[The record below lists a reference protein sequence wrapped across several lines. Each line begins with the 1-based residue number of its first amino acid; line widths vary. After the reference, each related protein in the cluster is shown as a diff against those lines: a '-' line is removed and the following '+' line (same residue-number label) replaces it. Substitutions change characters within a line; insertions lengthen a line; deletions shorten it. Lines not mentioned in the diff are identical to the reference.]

1 MKTGVITKGIGGFY
15 YVDTGED
22 VYECRARG
30 KFRLKNITPLVG
42 DVADIEAD
50 ETSKQGYVLNIH
62 PRTNEMVRPA
72 IANVD
77 QVMMVFAAKRPDINM
92 TLLQRF
98 LIYAEYV
105 GLNIIV
111 CLNKIDLD
119 ENQDYLEVVKMLQSI
134 SYPIVLTSTKKLIG
148 IDELKSALKNKTTVF
163 AGPSGAGKSS
173 LLNLVQTGLVLKT
186 GDLSKKIDRGTHT
199 TRHAELINLEIG
211 GRVADTPGFTSLEL
225 NNIEAEKLQ
234 FLFPEFERFS
244 DCKFSRCLHDTE
256 PQCGV
261 KEAVKQEKISPIRYE
276 YYISLLKELKEIRR
290 Y

>member
-15 YVDTGED
+15 YVDTGEAI
-22 VYECRARG
+22 YECRARG

-42 DVADIEAD
+42 DVADIEVD
-50 ETSKQGYVLNIH
+50 DVSLQGYVLNIH
-62 PRTNEMVRPA
+62 PRKNEMVRPA
-72 IANVD
+72 IANID
-77 QVMMVFAAKRPDINM
+77 QVMMIFAAKKPDINM
-92 TLLQRF
+92 TLMQRF

-105 GLNIIV
+105 GLDITV
-111 CLNKIDLD
+111 CINKIDLD
-119 ENQDYLEVVKMLQSI
+119 EDEDYKTVVEMLKNI
-134 SYPIVLTSTKKLIG
+134 PYKVMVTSTKHDIG
-148 IDELKSALKNKTTVF
+148 IDELKAALKDKTTVF

-173 LLNLVQTGLVLKT
+173 LLNKVQTGLVLKT

-234 FLFPEFERFS
+234 QLFPEFERYSECRFAH
-244 DCKFSRCLHDTE
+244 CLHNKE

-261 KEAVKQEKISPIRYE
+261 KDAVYEGNISPIRYD
-276 YYISLLKELKEIRR
+276 YYTGLLQELKDIRR

>member
-1 MKTGVITKGIGGFY
+1 MKIGVITKGIGGFY
-15 YVDTGED
+15 YIDTGED

-30 KFRLKNITPLVG
+30 KFRLEKITPLVG
-42 DVADIEAD
+42 DIADIEVD
-50 ETSKQGYVLNIH
+50 DRQGYILNIH
-62 PRTNEMVRPA
+62 PRTNEMIRPA

-77 QVMMVFAAKRPDINM
+77 QVMMVFAAKSPDINM
-92 TLLQRF
+92 SLLQKF
-98 LIYAEYV
+98 LLYAEYV
-105 GLNIIV
+105 RIKIIV
-111 CLNKIDLD
+111 CINKIDLD
-119 ENQDYLEVVKMLQSI
+119 ENQDYKAVVEMLSTVPYSVI
-134 SYPIVLTSTKKLIG
+134 LTSTKQQIG
-148 IDELKSALKNKTTVF
+148 IEELKAALKNKTTVF

-225 NNIEAEKLQ
+225 LNNIEAEKLQ
-234 FLFPEFERFS
+234 LLFPEFEQHTN
-244 DCKFSRCLHDTE
+244 CKFSRCLHDTE

-261 KEAVKQEKISPIRYE
+261 KAALHEGYISKIRYE